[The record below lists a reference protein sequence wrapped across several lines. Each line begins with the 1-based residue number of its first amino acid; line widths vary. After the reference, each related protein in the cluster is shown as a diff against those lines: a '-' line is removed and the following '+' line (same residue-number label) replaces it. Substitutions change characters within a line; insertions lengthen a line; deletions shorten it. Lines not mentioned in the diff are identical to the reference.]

1 VKRSKASRRGRRA
14 GFTLIE
20 LLAALVIGAVVLVG
34 IGALVRT
41 VGLSFDRG
49 TRAVG
54 KAERVLLAVQRLGA
68 DFASVRYLLRQ
79 KEPGPALAALF
90 TGRADGAVFV
100 TAGHIAIGT
109 RDDELVF
116 LQVEETADGA
126 RLVRR
131 RAAFLGVRVPLEH
144 IVPGDPVVLLEGPLA
159 LSFAYSAD
167 TAPPLKWTDRWA
179 DEARPPRRVRLIARD
194 RTTGADLLPPIVF
207 AIRAD
212 APPSCAAAEATA
224 TCIPAMAAA
233 SNPAPPPSAAE
244 PVR

>member
-1 VKRSKASRRGRRA
+1 VRRRPSSRIGRA
-14 GFTLIE
+14 GFTLVE

-49 TRAVG
+49 TRAVAN
-54 KAERVLLAVQRLGA
+54 AERVLLAVQRLSA

-100 TAGHIAIGT
+100 TAGHAAVGT
-109 RDDELVF
+109 RDDELVV
-116 LQVEETADGA
+116 LQVEETAGGA

-131 RAAFLGVRVPLEH
+131 RAAFPGVRAPLEG
-144 IVPGDPVVLLEGPLA
+144 IVPGDPVVLLEGPLT

-167 TAPPLKWTDRWA
+167 TALPLKWTDRWA
-179 DEARPPRRVRLIARD
+179 DEREPPRRARLIARD

-207 AIRAD
+207 TIRAD

-224 TCIPAMAAA
+224 TCIPAIAALLK
-233 SNPAPPPSAAE
+233 PAPAPSTAE

>member
-1 VKRSKASRRGRRA
+1 VRRPQSSRSRCA
-14 GFTLIE
+14 GFTLVE

-49 TRAVG
+49 TRAVAN
-54 KAERVLLAVQRLGA
+54 AERVLLAVQRLAA

-100 TAGHIAIGT
+100 TAGHIAVGT
-109 RDDELVF
+109 RDDEIVF

-131 RAAFLGVRVPLEH
+131 RAAFPGARVPLDG

-159 LSFAYSAD
+159 LSFAIAAD
-167 TAPPLKWTDRWA
+167 TSLPPKWVDRWI
-179 DEARPPRRVRLIARD
+179 DEAEPPRRVRLIARD

-207 AIRAD
+207 TIRAD

-224 TCIPAMAAA
+224 TCIPAIAALLK
-233 SNPAPPPSAAE
+233 PAPAPSTAE